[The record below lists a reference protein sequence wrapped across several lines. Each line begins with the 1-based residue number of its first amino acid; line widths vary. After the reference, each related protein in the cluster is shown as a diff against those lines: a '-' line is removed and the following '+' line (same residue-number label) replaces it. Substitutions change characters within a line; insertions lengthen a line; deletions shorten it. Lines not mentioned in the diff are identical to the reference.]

1 MQDKVIIEYTHW
13 MWVRNKSC
21 FEIQADSEYDAG
33 KWRGRYF
40 FFSFLRKKKEYEAGW
55 LGVWNGLE
63 GLKGEKNMIKMNC
76 MKNKF

>member
-1 MQDKVIIEYTHW
+1 MMQGSDGGDT
-13 MWVRNKSC
+13 S
-21 FEIQADSEYDAG
+21 
-33 KWRGRYF
+33 
-40 FFSFLRKKKEYEAGW
+40 FSLFWEKKKEYEAGW